1 MPSPTAPP
9 RGLAVVDVEASGR
22 VPWRH
27 RVVEVGVVLL
37 DYPLLRV
44 VGEFSTLVDPGGPV
58 GPSEVHGIA
67 QPDVVG
73 APSFRELA
81 PQLLTLLRGR
91 LLVGHHVRCDQEFI
105 RREFA
110 RTGTVLPDAP
120 SLCTMALAD
129 RVLGLGPRSLGAC
142 CEAAGFPLVDAH
154 TALGDARAAAEL
166 LRRCL
171 ATPEGGAVALGRLVG
186 AAAGVPWPR
195 PARGTGRTVPAAAR
209 ATPRPGARPALR
221 PGVPA
226 AAAAATR
233 ARVLTGCA

>member
-1 MPSPTAPP
+1 MPSPTAPS
-9 RGLAVVDVEASGR
+9 RGFAVVDVEASGR

-37 DYPLLRV
+37 DHSRLRV
-44 VGEFSTLVDPGGPV
+44 TGEFSTLVDPRGPV

-67 QPDVVG
+67 QSDVVG
-73 APSFRELA
+73 APTFRELA
-81 PQLLTLLRGR
+81 PQLLELLRGR
-91 LLVGHHVRCDQEFI
+91 VLVGHHVRCDQEFL

-110 RTGTVLPDAP
+110 RSRILLPDAP
-120 SLCTMALAD
+120 ALCTMALAD
-129 RVLGLGPRSLGAC
+129 QVLGCGPRSLGAC

-171 ATPEGGAVALGRLVG
+171 TA
-186 AAAGVPWPR
+186 
-195 PARGTGRTVPAAAR
+195 
-209 ATPRPGARPALR
+209 PG
-221 PGVPA
+221 
-226 AAAAATR
+226 AATR